1 MSIDVSFSARRTTPL
16 TPAEHSTLHG
26 IIERANAGR
35 HDEWCAAYDDP
46 RYPDPDV
53 DRFGWFTFADLTQPW
68 YNPGMLPPSADRTPY
83 LFSGGAEMPLV
94 DRWQIVRPLLEYWC
108 DAFSEI
114 RRSTDAESW
123 SAHMDDF
130 GFDWD
135 SGARRYVLPAALTS
149 AKYRASVEF
158 SLGRRL

>member
-1 MSIDVSFSARRTTPL
+1 MSIDVYLSAHRATPL
-16 TPAEHSTLHG
+16 APAERSTFHG

-35 HDEWCAAYDDP
+35 HDGWCAAYDDP
-46 RYPDPDV
+46 KYPDPEV
-53 DRFGWFTFADLTQPW
+53 GRLGRFTFSDT
-68 YNPGMLPPSADRTPY
+68 RTWRTHKKPPY
-83 LFSGGAEMPLV
+83 LFSGSAQMPLV
-94 DRWQIVRPLLEYWC
+94 DVWQIVRPLLEYWC

-130 GFDWD
+130 NFDWD

>member
-1 MSIDVSFSARRTTPL
+1 MSIDVYFSARRATPL
-16 TPAEHSTLHG
+16 TPAEHSTVHG

-46 RYPDPDV
+46 KYPDPDV
-53 DRFGWFTFADLTQPW
+53 GQLGRFDFSDLT
-68 YNPGMLPPSADRTPY
+68 RTWWANKKPPY
-83 LFSGGAEMPLV
+83 LFSGSAQMPLV
-94 DRWQIVRPLLEYWC
+94 DAWQIVLPLLECWC

-130 GFDWD
+130 DFDWD